1 MTATAD
7 HVAPAR
13 ATTAAP
19 PSVGAAVPTAVPAA
33 LPAALPVPTAVPHPV
48 PHPVP
53 HAGLDEAVAAGLRRT
68 TDVLAD
74 YLRAQRTG
82 GELVD
87 PAYGSLW
94 GHLADQ
100 VGGKPLRP
108 RLTLA
113 AYLGLGGGDVLG
125 AAHLAAAQELVHT
138 AMVVH
143 DDLLDHDEVRRG
155 RPNLAGAY
163 RARLTA
169 EGVVGRAAED
179 QVLAAGLL
187 GGDLALVSAFGLVVR
202 APVPADVRVAVVDLL
217 VRGVTTT
224 VGGELLDVS
233 AGLSAP
239 DDVDTLRIAE
249 LKTAAYTCA
258 VPLQAGAVLARADE
272 RTTVA
277 LTRFG
282 TALGTAFQ
290 LVDDELGVFG
300 DPHRTGKSV
309 LSDLRS
315 GKRTELLRLAYQRSD
330 DAGRSVLDRHVGR
343 EDLDHTGAEAVRT
356 VMSGCGARDA
366 LRSAADAAAETARRI
381 ALEHLPAD
389 LATYLCALTD
399 EMAGRRQ

>member
-33 LPAALPVPTAVPHPV
+33 VPV
-48 PHPVP
+48 PHPGLD
-53 HAGLDEAVAAGLRRT
+53 AGLDEAVAAGLRRT

-100 VGGKPLRP
+100 VGGKLLRP

-113 AYLGLGGGDVLG
+113 AYLGRGGGDVVG

-187 GGDLALVSAFGLVVR
+187 GGDLALVSAFGLVAR

-300 DPHRTGKSV
+300 DPDRTGKSV

-315 GKRTELLRLAYQRSD
+315 GKRTELLRLTYLRAD
-330 DAGRSVLDRHVGR
+330 DAGRAVLDEVVGR
-343 EDLDHTGAEAVRT
+343 ADLDDAGASRARE
-356 VMSGCGARDA
+356 VMVACGAREEIA
-366 LRSAADAAAETARRI
+366 RVAARAAEAARRV
-381 ALEHLPAD
+381 ALEDLPAD
-389 LATYLCALTD
+389 LATYLCALVD
-399 EMAGRRQ
+399 ELAGRRH